1 MKPVKKTKRRSRK
14 NSTTPQFQT
23 QMYAAM
29 CDTRDLDKELLT
41 LIGF

>member
-1 MKPVKKTKRRSRK
+1 MKQLKKTKKSKK
-14 NSTTPQFQT
+14 NSKTLQFQT

>member
-1 MKPVKKTKRRSRK
+1 MKKVKRTKRSK
-14 NSTTPQFQT
+14 NKSTTPQFQT